1 MWLKSYEL
9 EIEEKLTGSFDVCK
23 LVSKKNAAILFF
35 NNKGEKL
42 IEWMMILK
50 G

>member
-9 EIEEKLTGSFDVCK
+9 EIGEKLTGSFDVYK
-23 LVSKKNAAILFF
+23 VVSKKNVAILFF
-35 NNKGEKL
+35 DNKGEKL
-42 IEWMMILK
+42 IEWMMIPK

>member
-23 LVSKKNAAILFF
+23 GASKKNAAIFF
-35 NNKGEKL
+35 LNNKGEKL
-42 IEWMMILK
+42 IEWMMIPK